1 MESNP
6 VIIQLEKSAK
16 MFEKSE
22 KSNINQIIPDKS
34 EKFDQ
39 TSTGMKRP
47 RPESPN
53 NETST
58 EKKLKLLQLQN
69 TMKNQRKYF
78 KEIIKS
84 GSVEMNSE
92 NQKSQQQPEIIEII
106 DIADSDSDF
115 VDTDSDIADNET
127 DIDTDC
133 DTDIGQSDTEN
144 EKDFKT
150 KPEENH
156 VKVVL
161 KSDKNSA
168 KILPV
173 MPKLVEKMVDKNHK
187 CVLCFKRFSQKAKL
201 NFHLLKVHKSENLVE
216 NENKTDNKVPE
227 KSSKKEVEI
236 QKQKTEL
243 QKQETEIQ
251 KQETEIQNRKKT
263 FPCNICLEDFSFD
276 SLLEVHQRT
285 KHKLNKNDLSNDK
298 NMTTNV
304 INLTDIVTN
313 ENEIE
318 NKFENE
324 IPDFNE
330 KCSCSKCLSDNPCYL
345 EEIKKNIV
353 SENEEIIDV
362 VGNQDDS
369 NVKSSTKISLFGEK
383 IDIDSSKQCGY
394 CGKEFTRTSM
404 LKKHIL
410 KNHSK
415 ENKNEVVKSN
425 SECAHEGKNIKE
437 TEDTVKKDQN
447 DKEELYHVEK
457 IMDKFCDSSNGK
469 ISYLIKWIGKK
480 YSFQKISSIRIL
492 VDLTNFLNI
501 VDFFILPFIQI
512 MMINRTHGSQ

>member
-6 VIIQLEKSAK
+6 VIIPLEKSAK
-16 MFEKSE
+16 MSKKSV
-22 KSNINQIIPDKS
+22 KSNINQIIPDKR
-34 EKFDQ
+34 ENFDQ
-39 TSTGMKRP
+39 NSTGMKRP

-69 TMKNQRKYF
+69 TMKNQRKYS

-84 GSVEMNSE
+84 GYVDMNSE

-144 EKDFKT
+144 EKDSET

-161 KSDKNSA
+161 NPNKNDFKNPA
-168 KILPV
+168 KIQSV
-173 MPKLVEKMVDKNHK
+173 IPKLVEKTVDQNHK

-216 NENKTDNKVPE
+216 NENKTDNEIPE

-236 QKQKTEL
+236 QKQETEL

-285 KHKLNKNDLSNDK
+285 KHKLNKNDLCNDK
-298 NMTTNV
+298 NMTKNV

-345 EEIKKNIV
+345 EEIKKNVV
-353 SENEEIIDV
+353 SEKEEIIDV

-425 SECAHEGKNIKE
+425 SESAYEGKNIKE

-457 IMDKFCDSSNGK
+457 IIDKFCDSSNGK

-480 YSFQKISSIRIL
+480 YSF
-492 VDLTNFLNI
+492 
-501 VDFFILPFIQI
+501 
-512 MMINRTHGSQ
+512 

>member
-16 MFEKSE
+16 MSKKSE
-22 KSNINQIIPDKS
+22 KSNNQIIPDKN
-34 EKFDQ
+34 EKFEQ
-39 TSTGMKRP
+39 NSTGTKRP

-69 TMKNQRKYF
+69 TMKNQRKYS

-84 GSVEMNSE
+84 GSVDMNSE
-92 NQKSQQQPEIIEII
+92 NQIPQQKPKIIEII

-144 EKDFKT
+144 EKDSET

-161 KSDKNSA
+161 NSDKSDFKNPA

-173 MPKLVEKMVDKNHK
+173 MPKLVEKMVDQNHK

-216 NENKTDNKVPE
+216 NENKTDNEIPE
-227 KSSKKEVEI
+227 KSSKNTEEFSSCSKCKKLYESNQELVLHQCLEVEI
-236 QKQKTEL
+236 

-251 KQETEIQNRKKT
+251 KQKKT
-263 FPCNICLEDFSFD
+263 FPCNICLEDFPFD

-410 KNHSK
+410 KNHSN

-425 SECAHEGKNIKE
+425 SKCAHDGKNIKE

-457 IMDKFCDSSNGK
+457 IIDKFCDSSNGK

-480 YSFQKISSIRIL
+480 YSF
-492 VDLTNFLNI
+492 
-501 VDFFILPFIQI
+501 
-512 MMINRTHGSQ
+512 

>member
-1 MESNP
+1 MKSNP

-16 MFEKSE
+16 MSKKSE

-39 TSTGMKRP
+39 NSTGMKRP

-69 TMKNQRKYF
+69 TIKNQRKYF

-161 KSDKNSA
+161 NSDKNSA

-173 MPKLVEKMVDKNHK
+173 MPKLVEKMVDQNHK

-216 NENKTDNKVPE
+216 NENKTDNEIPE

-480 YSFQKISSIRIL
+480 YSFQKISSIRVL

-501 VDFFILPFIQI
+501 VDFFLFCIFFRL
-512 MMINRTHGSQ
+512 

>member
-34 EKFDQ
+34 ENFDQ
-39 TSTGMKRP
+39 NSTGKKRP

-69 TMKNQRKYF
+69 TMKNQRKYS

-92 NQKSQQQPEIIEII
+92 NQIPQQKPDIIEII

-144 EKDFKT
+144 EKDSET

-161 KSDKNSA
+161 NSDKSDFKNPA

-173 MPKLVEKMVDKNHK
+173 MPKLVEKMVDQNHK

-216 NENKTDNKVPE
+216 NENKTDNEIPE

-243 QKQETEIQ
+243 Q

-285 KHKLNKNDLSNDK
+285 KHKDNLENC
-298 NMTTNV
+298 NMEKV
-304 INLTDIVTN
+304 IKLKAPKI
-313 ENEIE
+313 
-318 NKFENE
+318 
-324 IPDFNE
+324 IPPDAEE
-330 KCSCSKCLSDNPCYL
+330 KDGLAKSDPKH
-345 EEIKKNIV
+345 IM
-353 SENEEIIDV
+353 D
-362 VGNQDDS
+362 
-369 NVKSSTKISLFGEK
+369 STKE
-383 IDIDSSKQCGY
+383 
-394 CGKEFTRTSM
+394 
-404 LKKHIL
+404 
-410 KNHSK
+410 
-415 ENKNEVVKSN
+415 
-425 SECAHEGKNIKE
+425 
-437 TEDTVKKDQN
+437 
-447 DKEELYHVEK
+447 
-457 IMDKFCDSSNGK
+457 
-469 ISYLIKWIGKK
+469 
-480 YSFQKISSIRIL
+480 
-492 VDLTNFLNI
+492 
-501 VDFFILPFIQI
+501 
-512 MMINRTHGSQ
+512 THGESKLPKTLFLRF